1 MTGQRGFRQP
11 DNSEHAI
18 KMMIDTPIARIS
30 AGRNHLIALDVEGQ
44 IYSYEDLHNPP
55 KRINFMESWIIK
67 SDPYSSSTE
76 VGKVRKVV
84 GGWDCSGA
92 LVYGHGLLIWK
103 HDKRISGTNGIGEDG
118 RLVQESLITPPILDP
133 QEHQRT
139 TILEREKEIIDFIL
153 IEGFVVFVTAGGR
166 VYCIEERDGVPV
178 LPPVFLPHFSVHE
191 PTDEEILDLKG
202 YRNKKA
208 DRISGF
214 FKKFAVYNRN
224 GLVHVG
230 DTDLLRRAVQNNC
243 RPEVPVPE
251 KDEIRPLAIPS
262 LNKFGTIAQIVFGDY
277 HSHAVTQDGKLL
289 SWGVESQNCGC
300 LGIGDLREAERR
312 GVVWH
317 WQNGT
322 LDEAAEVFFQDPPH
336 PKSCYP
342 PRGEDGNPQWDAIG
356 RAVLSQRLEN
366 PD

>member
-1 MTGQRGFRQP
+1 MTGQRGFRQR
-11 DNSEHAI
+11 DNSGHAT
-18 KMMIDTPIARIS
+18 KMMIDIPIARIS

-44 IYSYEDLHNPP
+44 IYSYESLQSPP
-55 KRINFMESWIIK
+55 KRIDFMESWIVK

-103 HDKRISGTNGIGEDG
+103 HDHRVPGTRINIEDR
-118 RLVQESLITPPILDP
+118 RLVQESLITAPILDP

-139 TILEREKEIIDFIL
+139 TNLEREKEIIDFIL

-166 VYCIEERDGVPV
+166 VYCIEERNGVPV

-230 DTDLLRRAVQNNC
+230 DADLLRRAVYNNR
-243 RPEVPVPE
+243 RPEVPEKE

-277 HSHAVTQDGKLL
+277 HSHAVTQDGRLL

-300 LGIGDLREAERR
+300 LGIGDHREAERR
-312 GVVWH
+312 GVVWR
-317 WQNGT
+317 WEDGT
-322 LDEAAEVFFQDPPH
+322 LDEAAEVFFQDPPY

-342 PRGEDGNPQWDAIG
+342 PRGEDGRPQWDAIG
-356 RAVLSQRLEN
+356 RAVLPQQFEN